1 MNRTVTSDCLVVGGG
16 IIGLSLAY
24 ELANRGLKVTL
35 VEQGNLGG
43 QASAAAAGILGPLQE
58 FDQPG
63 ALFELGLASLA
74 LYPQWIEELRDVSG
88 VDPQL
93 MLEGI
98 LRVALN
104 EQEELQLR
112 ERYAWQ
118 KAEGGQIEW
127 LDGQQL
133 RQRLPEITPA
143 ARAAIFSP
151 AEGNVNN
158 QMLLMALATACSKR
172 GVRLLPGTVA
182 VGPITSGKRVL
193 GVETTNGACHAALTI
208 VTAGAWTSVIARW
221 LSVTLPIRPVR
232 GQVAA
237 VAAENLSLRH
247 VIFGASGYLV
257 PKKDGRI
264 VLGATEDEV
273 GFRQGVTL
281 GGLAAVIHGALPY
294 IPQLQQLPF
303 LTAWSGLRP
312 ATADGL
318 PLLGPLPGW
327 EGIAVASGHF
337 RNGILLS
344 PITAKRMADYVSSG
358 NVEPLRP
365 FLPERFLAESLPKSV
380 SVFAKPV
387 QGDHRAGDSGSR

>member
-1 MNRTVTSDCLVVGGG
+1 MKHTVTSDCLVVGGG

-24 ELANRGLKVTL
+24 ELAGRGLQVAL
-35 VEQGNLGG
+35 VEQANLGG

-63 ALFELGLASLA
+63 PLLDLGLASLA
-74 LYPQWIEELRDVSG
+74 LYPQWVEEVREVGG

-98 LRVALN
+98 LRVAMN
-104 EQEELQLR
+104 EQEEAQLR

-118 KAEGGQIEW
+118 KAAGCRVEW
-127 LDGQQL
+127 LDAQQL
-133 RQRLPEITPA
+133 RQLEPELA
-143 ARAAIFSP
+143 ASARAALYS
-151 AEGNVNN
+151 AEEGNVNN
-158 QMLLMALATACSKR
+158 QMLLMALAAACRRR

-182 VGPITSGKRVL
+182 IGAITSGRRVL
-193 GVETTNGACHAALTI
+193 GIETTAGACHAAQTVI
-208 VTAGAWTSVIARW
+208 TAGAWASVIARW
-221 LSVTLPIRPVR
+221 LSVDLPIRPVR

-237 VAAENLSLRH
+237 VSSEEVSLRR
-247 VIFGASGYLV
+247 VIFGYGGYLV

-264 VLGATEDEV
+264 VLGATEDEA

-281 GGLAAVIHGALPY
+281 GGLAAVLNGALPY
-294 IPQLQQLPF
+294 VPKLKQAPF
-303 LTAWSGLRP
+303 LAAWSGLRP

-327 EGIAVASGHF
+327 DGIAVASGHF

-344 PITAKRMADYVSSG
+344 PITAKRMADYLCAGS
-358 NVEPLRP
+358 VEPLRP
-365 FLPERFLAESLPKSV
+365 FSPERVA
-380 SVFAKPV
+380 
-387 QGDHRAGDSGSR
+387 QG